1 MTEQIKMETGE
12 WYEVEIIVP
21 KTKRLT
27 GRLLR
32 VLPTE
37 TGKVFMFEGR
47 FPFAV
52 EEDQLVSTVQ
62 TEAPK
67 TGVRKS

>member
-1 MTEQIKMETGE
+1 MTEQMETGG

-32 VLPTE
+32 TLDTDQ
-37 TGKVFMFEGR
+37 GKVFMFEGR

-52 EEDQLVSTVQ
+52 EEGQLVSAVG

-67 TGVRKS
+67 TGVRKT